1 MTQRNCN
8 NAGWFSADSER
19 NTVWAEADAHRLYTI
34 AIPSSIFQKIAKDCN
49 TFLRNH
55 RNVKILLYWSHST
68 GCGPEERWS
77 SIPHWSALVSIG
89 QLSISFHFFPSFLSP
104 FLLGPCSCS
113 IFSPFLSLFFVADQ
127 KGAECIAP

>member
-1 MTQRNCN
+1 MRDSTTLGFKRAGDYNVTQSNCN

-19 NTVWAEADAHRLYTI
+19 NTVWAEVDAHRLYTI

-49 TFLRNH
+49 TLLRNH
-55 RNVKILLYWSHST
+55 RNVKMLLYWSLST

-89 QLSISFHFFPSFLSP
+89 QLSISFHFFSSFYLISSILLS
-104 FLLGPCSCS
+104 FYFCQF
-113 IFSPFLSLFFVADQ
+113 FS
-127 KGAECIAP
+127 